1 MNLAFS
7 LAKSGAK
14 VGIMDSDIYGP
25 SLPTLVNP
33 EDPAVQFRNGRIQP
47 LEAYGVKLMS
57 FGYVNPDSAVMRG
70 PMIANVVNQLL
81 STSDWGELDYLV
93 LDMPPGTGDIQLTLS
108 QIVNITAAVVVTTPQ
123 RLAFVDVVKGM
134 EMFDKVNVPCV
145 AVVENMAWFEAPE
158 SGVKHFIFGK
168 GHKTRLMEQYGI
180 RNSFSMPIEPRLS
193 ERGDEGV
200 PFVVSEPHAE
210 VSKEFERMADAVVRE
225 VAKIQFGGNKVPEV
239 EWKAEERVITVTW
252 QGNVQNVNP
261 AKLRRE
267 CRCALCVD
275 EMTGVMLLDPD
286 SIKEDI
292 WPRSMK
298 KVGNYAL
305 EVVWSDGHLSLYP
318 YARFVDGYDVTKG
331 RGGDTL
337 NVDGEKTAEAE
348 AETKV
353 ETAERILG

>member
-1 MNLAFS
+1 
-7 LAKSGAK
+7 
-14 VGIMDSDIYGP
+14 MDSDIYGP
-25 SLPTLVNP
+25 SLPTLVTP
-33 EDPAVQFRNGRIQP
+33 EDRAVQFRNGRIQP

-81 STSDWGELDYLV
+81 STSEWGELDYLV
-93 LDMPPGTGDIQLTLS
+93 LDMPPGTGDVQLTLS

-168 GHKTRLMEQYGI
+168 GHKARLMEQYGVQ
-180 RNSFSMPIEPRLS
+180 NSFSMPIDPRLS

-210 VSKEFERMADAVVRE
+210 VSKEFERMAGAVVRE
-225 VAKIQFGGNKVPEV
+225 VAKIQYGGNRAPEV
-239 EWKAEERVITVTW
+239 TWSAEERVILVEW
-252 QGNVQNVNP
+252 AENVQRVNA

-275 EMTGVMLLDPD
+275 EMTGVMILDPD
-286 SIKEDI
+286 SVKEDI
-292 WPRSMK
+292 EPRSMR

-318 YARFVDGYDVTKG
+318 YARFVEGYDVRKG
-331 RGGDTL
+331 RAGQEM
-337 NVDGEKTAEAE
+337 NVGAERVVE
-348 AETKV
+348 REV
-353 ETAERILG
+353 ETAGRVVG